1 MRKRVA
7 GESISQAEIDALF
20 TTGGE
25 APTWP
30 PADLARLE
38 RLLAEFLERGC
49 GVGPL
54 LLGQPLAPGKLAL
67 RPVSRAD
74 LAAALPVQPVAV
86 DLTFVQGG
94 QGNLILA
101 LPESLTLAL
110 VGCLMG
116 DPPPALDGPAR
127 GALAEVVGQLAAAGL
142 NATAE
147 RAPGVALAFGP
158 PAVGESGAVPAL
170 SGDLLLGGFTVALG
184 EAPPVAGALLVPGAT
199 ARSLL
204 TLTQPPPARA
214 APATAGR
221 PAAPPAASAVRA
233 ASLPE
238 LSPGAPG
245 PGGRNI
251 DLILDVTLQVTVE
264 LGRTKKQIREV
275 LALGPG
281 SLLELDKLAGEA
293 VDVLVNGKLIA
304 RGEVVVIDENFG
316 VRITDIVSPAERAV
330 TLR

>member
-204 TLTQPPPARA
+204 TLPQPPPARA
-214 APATAGR
+214 APGAAR
-221 PAAPPAASAVRA
+221 PRPPPPPPPPRPPRGPPRRPRPPPAAGHGGATGGA
-233 ASLPE
+233 AGGVG
-238 LSPGAPG
+238 GASRQTARTE
-245 PGGRNI
+245 PGGAGA
-251 DLILDVTLQVTVE
+251 
-264 LGRTKKQIREV
+264 GRAEHRPD
-275 LALGPG
+275 PG
-281 SLLELDKLAGEA
+281 CDPAGDRGTGADQEA
-293 VDVLVNGKLIA
+293 D
-304 RGEVVVIDENFG
+304 
-316 VRITDIVSPAERAV
+316 P
-330 TLR
+330 